1 MERKGNLMECSR
13 NAFVQQMLEIDPNGI
28 YHNRCI
34 KNLTRMGAPITDWS
48 CGIVRDVRKHNN
60 NAPLM
65 TCEVC
70 GCPRV
75 RFVHEMQ
82 HKDYP
87 LTLYVGCI
95 CAGVIEGDVLAAAE
109 RENVLRKRAE
119 RKKYFL
125 KKTWNSHFVADKV
138 IEYKGHIIYAV
149 GKTDGDEE
157 LAGLITHYSVGIDGE
172 YTIDEYNGMP
182 IGNLR
187 MAKCAAFDMIEATSD
202 GDKGLKQ

>member
-1 MERKGNLMECSR
+1 MEKKENLMEYSR
-13 NAFVQQMLEIDPNGI
+13 DVFIQQMMDIDPNGI

-48 CGIVRDVRKHNN
+48 CAVVRDVRKDNN

-65 TCEVC
+65 SCEVC

-119 RKKYFL
+119 RRKYFL
-125 KKTWNSHFVADKV
+125 KKTWNSHFIADKV

-149 GKTDGDEE
+149 GKTDGTDGEE
-157 LAGLITHYSVGIDGE
+157 GIAGLITHYSVGIDGE

-187 MAKCAAFDMIEATSD
+187 MAKCAAFDMIEAIS
-202 GDKGLKQ
+202 DKG

>member
-1 MERKGNLMECSR
+1 M
-13 NAFVQQMLEIDPNGI
+13 AADPNWA
-28 YHNRCI
+28 YHTRCI
-34 KNLTRMGAPITDWS
+34 KTLKQMDAPLCDWEYR
-48 CGIVRDVRKHNN
+48 IVRDVREYDFD
-60 NAPLM
+60 ADLM
-65 TCEVC
+65 TCELC

-75 RFVHEMQ
+75 RYVHVMS
-82 HKDYP
+82 HPDFYRP
-87 LTLYVGCI
+87 INVGCI

-109 RENVLRKRAE
+109 RENLLRKRAE

-138 IEYKGHIIYAV
+138 IEYKGHIIYTV

-182 IGNLR
+182 IGNLLT
-187 MAKCAAFDMIEATSD
+187 AKCAAFDMIEAISD
-202 GDKGLKQ
+202 GDKG